1 MWVERK
7 SVWLYLSFPQAWE
20 MCQALHLIKAK
31 FWELPTLAGMLI
43 TLWSSLATAPD
54 SKTIQS
60 WSIESGRMA
69 ASPGCLGYALRARAP
84 SEVTQ
89 EYLIW
94 GNGPLLWASEL
105 SSANQFPGNFTIK
118 YTELCYIKDTVSYI
132 SSKTLFHNI
141 NLIQKCA
148 KILQIEGMGILIY
161 FSINDQHP
169 C

>member
-1 MWVERK
+1 MLSEQGPQVK
-7 SVWLYLSFPQAWE
+7 S
-20 MCQALHLIKAK
+20 HKNI
-31 FWELPTLAGMLI
+31 
-43 TLWSSLATAPD
+43 SSEET
-54 SKTIQS
+54 
-60 WSIESGRMA
+60 
-69 ASPGCLGYALRARAP
+69 ALRSSWAANVFYPP
-84 SEVTQ
+84 SSYHPPDLLNRQ
-89 EYLIW
+89 LCC
-94 GNGPLLWASEL
+94 PLLWASEL